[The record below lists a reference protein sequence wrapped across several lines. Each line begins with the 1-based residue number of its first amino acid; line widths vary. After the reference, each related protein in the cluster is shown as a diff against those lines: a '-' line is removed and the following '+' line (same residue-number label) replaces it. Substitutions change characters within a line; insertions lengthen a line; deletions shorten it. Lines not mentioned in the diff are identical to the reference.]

1 MTASSHILFS
11 YSFGADG
18 KSVKLD
24 NQKVSEELKNE
35 GLAWVHLDANNK
47 STKKWLERE
56 VNYLDHLII
65 DALIAEETRPRV
77 MEFDNGL
84 LIILRGVNLN
94 QSSEPEDMV
103 SIRMWV
109 DKYRI
114 ITLQRRNMKAVSDI
128 RAQID
133 SGKTIKNSGEFLYNL
148 LYQILAVTSPFLY
161 ALGEKV
167 DDLEEKIM
175 TTHNV
180 VFREEVLK
188 IRTQSTVFKRYLS
201 PQREAIAK
209 LRICDHEWI
218 DDWAK
223 RHFQE
228 HLDHITLMIEEVDEV
243 RDRSQILHDEL
254 FHGLTEKLNKSMYNL
269 SLVASIF
276 IPLTF
281 FTSIFSV
288 NIGGV
293 PGVDNSNAFS
303 WMVIAIVATAML
315 QIIFLKK
322 KYLFR
327 GKSGSTPN

>member
-1 MTASSHILFS
+1 MSGHIIFS
-11 YSFGADG
+11 YAFDAEG
-18 KSVKLD
+18 KATKLD
-24 NQKVSEELKNE
+24 NRKVSEELKNQ
-35 GLAWVHLDANNK
+35 GLSWVHLDAENK
-47 STKKWLERE
+47 STAKWLARE

-77 MEFDNGL
+77 MEFNDGL
-84 LIILRGVNLN
+84 LIILRGINLN
-94 QSSEPEDMV
+94 QNSEPEDMV
-103 SIRMWV
+103 SIRMWI
-109 DKYRI
+109 DNDRI
-114 ITLQRRNMKAVSDI
+114 ITVQRREMKALFDLGKDI
-128 RAQID
+128 E
-133 SGKTIKNSGEFLYNL
+133 SGKIIKNSGEFLYNL

-167 DDLEEKIM
+167 DMLEEKIM
-175 TTHNV
+175 STHDV
-180 VFREEVLK
+180 SFREKILQ
-188 IRTQSTVFKRYLS
+188 IRTQLAVFKRYLA

-218 DDWAK
+218 NDWTK

-228 HLDHITLMIEEVDEV
+228 NLDHITLMIEEIDEV

-254 FHGLTEKLNKSMYNL
+254 FHGLTEKLNKSMYGL

-293 PGVDNSNAFS
+293 PGLNNHNAFF
-303 WMVIAIVATAML
+303 WMMIAMAFTVL
-315 QIIFLKK
+315 SQLIILKK
-322 KYLFR
+322 KDLLR
-327 GKSGSTPN
+327 